1 MKPLQLDNFDH
12 TILRLLQRDASLSMD
27 AIAERVNLS
36 RNACWRRI
44 RNMEEAGI
52 IRSRVALLDAEK
64 LGLDMAIYVLIRTN
78 RHDAEWLDAFSRAVR
93 DMREIMGAQRLAGD
107 LDYILRVRVSSVGN
121 YDAFYQ
127 RLIAKVP
134 ISDVT
139 ASFVMEDLKDTTELP
154 L

>member
-1 MKPLQLDNFDH
+1 MALKLDSFDH
-12 TILRLLQRDASLSMD
+12 AILRVLQKDCALSMD
-27 AIAERVNLS
+27 GMAERVNLS

-44 RNMEEAGI
+44 RTMEDAGI
-52 IRSRVALLDAEK
+52 IQTRVALLDADK
-64 LGLDMAIYVLIRTN
+64 LGLGMAIYVLIRTN
-78 RHDAEWLDAFSRAVR
+78 RHDAEWLEAFSRAVR
-93 DMREIMGAQRLAGD
+93 DMPEIMGAHRLAGD
-107 LDYILRVRVSSVGN
+107 LDYILRVRVASVGD

-154 L
+154 I

>member
-1 MKPLQLDNFDH
+1 MALKLDNFDH
-12 TILRLLQRDASLSMD
+12 AILRILQKDCALSMD
-27 AIAERVNLS
+27 EVAGQVNLS

-52 IRSRVALLDAEK
+52 IRARAALLDAQK
-64 LGLDMAIYVLIRTN
+64 LNLDMAIYVLIRTN
-78 RHDAEWLDAFSRAVR
+78 RHDAQWLEAFNKAVNQ
-93 DMREIMGAQRLAGD
+93 MPEIMGAHRLAGD
-107 LDYILRVRVSSVGN
+107 LDYILRVRVASVGD
-121 YDAFYQ
+121 YDAFYR

-154 L
+154 I